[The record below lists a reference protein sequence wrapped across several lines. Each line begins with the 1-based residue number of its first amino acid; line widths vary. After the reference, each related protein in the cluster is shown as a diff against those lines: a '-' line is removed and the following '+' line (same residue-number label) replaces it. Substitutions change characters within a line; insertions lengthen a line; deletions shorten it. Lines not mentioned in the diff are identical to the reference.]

1 MINVCVP
8 TIKRYDLLRN
18 LAESLALSTVPYTLY
33 VIDNGRN
40 EEKVRAALEGH
51 NAQIY
56 IPSYPMGVAES
67 WNWFI
72 DNVPEERIISN
83 DDIVFAPDSLEKM
96 VAASEDLAWSK
107 EAGFSCFLIRDRCVR
122 KVGVFDESIS
132 PGYGYYEDCDYA
144 QRLNG
149 MGTKPSL
156 VPCGD
161 VACGVE
167 HLHSRTLEVATPE
180 EMIEHHKRFW
190 IAKQNYNNKWGLKE
204 L

>member
-8 TIKRYDLLRN
+8 VLRRYDLLHN
-18 LAESLALSTVPYTLY
+18 LAESLAPSTVPYHLY
-33 VIDNGRN
+33 VIDNGQN
-40 EEKVRAALEGH
+40 EEKVREALNGYKSS
-51 NAQIY
+51 IY
-56 IPSYPMGVAES
+56 IPAQRMGVAES

-96 VAASEDLAWSK
+96 VAAPEDLAWSK

-144 QRLNG
+144 QRVNG
-149 MGTKPSL
+149 RGTKPSL

-161 VACGVE
+161 VVCGVE
-167 HLHSRTLEVATPE
+167 HLKSKTLEVATPA
-180 EMIEHHKRFW
+180 EMLEHHQRFW
-190 IAKQNYNNKWGLKE
+190 IAQQNYMKKWGLTE